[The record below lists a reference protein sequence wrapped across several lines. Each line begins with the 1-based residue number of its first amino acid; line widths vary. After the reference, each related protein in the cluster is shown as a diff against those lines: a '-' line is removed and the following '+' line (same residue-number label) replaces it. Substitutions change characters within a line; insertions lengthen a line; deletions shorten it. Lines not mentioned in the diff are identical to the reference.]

1 MTQYPKRFWMDM
13 WHRESFCGSKV
24 LEERNHK
31 SSFLLSFQREWTNC
45 SVVYVLRI
53 FMKFGKY
60 YVGASLLIFEA
71 LLANNYIIFLKRMV
85 ILGGNCSLYSMWDN
99 VLACILYIIFFW
111 LFKNRRRIPS
121 HIDLIVIVIP

>member
-1 MTQYPKRFWMDM
+1 
-13 WHRESFCGSKV
+13 
-24 LEERNHK
+24 
-31 SSFLLSFQREWTNC
+31 
-45 SVVYVLRI
+45 
-53 FMKFGKY
+53 MKFGKY

-85 ILGGNCSLYSMWDN
+85 ILGGNCSLYSMFDN